1 VHPPKFHCL
10 SSFPD
15 GIFTPETSDEAN
27 FEQLL
32 QEVFTEL
39 RDFDQA
45 NNQRREII
53 EELPE
58 MHNYR
63 TKKRNLLRAENIM
76 DWIESEKSRLLWID
90 GSEILSRGDF
100 NSLFAAPLL
109 ILGENTFESVLVLR
123 HFCGDGLAVKTN
135 NYRTLVQSLIFQVFK
150 QRPRL
155 LKAKLEKLNRE
166 HSNNLLQLWSLFTEC
181 LKEVNADCTFIIIDS
196 IDYLSEGE
204 VRNGVSERQIVLRQ
218 LEALVNDTEKIVKI
232 LLTASIAHN
241 KLENAEG
248 GQTAL
253 ALPFSPGGS
262 TTNRQL
268 SLSIMQN
275 EMSFLPQKLIDIQ
288 ERTGRTVSFAQLP
301 MLYPLNSIIYTK
313 DTDAGNQFRA
323 YIVSELSGMEHRTLN
338 MYAPLRIRAWSVD
351 HNGRYFT
358 KRYSEFLVSQFP
370 GEKPITSL
378 NFVPT
383 GYLPDEAERRKEL
396 IARGRKYWELGN
408 GIYHKQIIMRGVKST
423 LHRLTFQC

>member
-1 VHPPKFHCL
+1 ML
-10 SSFPD
+10 
-15 GIFTPETSDEAN
+15 ITETSDEAN

-32 QEVFTEL
+32 QDVFTEL

-63 TKKRNLLRAENIM
+63 TRKKNLLRAENIM

-90 GSEILSRGDF
+90 GSEILSRCDF

-135 NYRTLVQSLIFQVFK
+135 NYRTLVQSLIIQVFK
-150 QRPRL
+150 QQPRL
-155 LKAKLEKLNRE
+155 LKAKLGKLDRE
-166 HSNNLLQLWSLFTEC
+166 QSNNLLQLWNLFLEC
-181 LKEVNADCTFIIIDS
+181 LDEVNADCTFIIIDS

-241 KLENAEG
+241 KLENAEA
-248 GQTAL
+248 GQNAV
-253 ALPFSPGGS
+253 ALPFTPGS
-262 TTNRQL
+262 STNRKL

-275 EMSFLPQKLIDIQ
+275 EISLFPQKLTDIQ
-288 ERTGRTVSFAQLP
+288 ERAGRTVSFAQLP
-301 MLYPLNSIIYTK
+301 MLYPLNSVIYTK
-313 DTDAGNQFRA
+313 DTDADNQFRA
-323 YIVSELSGMEHRTLN
+323 YIVSELSGMKHRTLN

-378 NFVPT
+378 KFLPT
-383 GYLPDEAERRKEL
+383 GYLPHEAERRKEL

-408 GIYHKQIIMRGVKST
+408 GIFHKQIIKRGVNLNTK
-423 LHRLTFQC
+423 LPYI